1 MFRIPR
7 AARFGPL
14 LLAVAGCAGLPADR
28 GYDGVA
34 RELAARGLATAPAA
48 PTGDRAPRAPDGAV
62 LAAPLT
68 LVDAQRVALA
78 HNPTLLAQFAALG
91 IAQAEVFDAT
101 RLANPRFSIGW
112 LDASGGGEQV
122 TLGLAQNV
130 ADLLTLSPR
139 RRIAEGELERAR
151 QQAAGALVA
160 LAAEVEAAYWRHV
173 TARAVRDLRREI
185 AGAAEV
191 SADFADAL
199 FKAGNINEV
208 ERDRERAAA
217 EEIAL
222 DAVRAEVDV
231 AATRAALGA
240 LMGADA
246 GQAFEVATALPLP
259 VAAEDDAKA
268 LAGLAAAAR
277 LDLLAAQRR
286 VTVLEDALGLA
297 RSYRWLGAFEA
308 GVEHERE
315 PDGSELSGPRFEFE
329 LPIFNQGQG
338 RIVRAEAQ
346 LDAAR
351 AEAQA
356 LTLAIGAEVVRARA
370 EVAAAR
376 TVVDR
381 HREHILPLRERIAE
395 GSRRL
400 QNYMLI
406 GQFEALADR
415 RSVYA
420 AYVGY
425 LQALGDYWQARA
437 GLARAIGAPLPSL
450 DEAGSAVEPAALL
463 APATSATPS
472 PHAHHAH

>member
-1 MFRIPR
+1 
-7 AARFGPL
+7 
-14 LLAVAGCAGLPADR
+14 
-28 GYDGVA
+28 
-34 RELAARGLATAPAA
+34 
-48 PTGDRAPRAPDGAV
+48 
-62 LAAPLT
+62 
-68 LVDAQRVALA
+68 
-78 HNPTLLAQFAALG
+78 
-91 IAQAEVFDAT
+91 
-101 RLANPRFSIGW
+101 
-112 LDASGGGEQV
+112 
-122 TLGLAQNV
+122 
-130 ADLLTLSPR
+130 
-139 RRIAEGELERAR
+139 
-151 QQAAGALVA
+151 
-160 LAAEVEAAYWRHV
+160 
-173 TARAVRDLRREI
+173 
-185 AGAAEV
+185 V

-199 FKAGNINEV
+199 FRAGNINEV

-240 LMGADA
+240 LLGADA
-246 GQAFEVATALPLP
+246 GQTFEVATALPLP
-259 VAAEDDAKA
+259 VPAEDDEQA
-268 LAGLAAAAR
+268 LTSLAAAAR

-308 GVEHERE
+308 GVEYERD
-315 PDGSELSGPRFEFE
+315 PDGSELGGPRFEFE

-338 RIVRAEAQ
+338 RIARAEAQ

-351 AEAQA
+351 AEARA
-356 LTLAIGAEVVRARA
+356 LSLAIGAELVRARA

-376 TVVDR
+376 IVVDR
-381 HREHILPLRERIAE
+381 HRERILPLRERIAE

-415 RSVYA
+415 RAVYA

-437 GLARAIGAPLPSL
+437 RLARAIGAPLPSI
-450 DEAGSAVEPAALL
+450 DGAGSAVEPAALL
-463 APATSATPS
+463 APATPAS
-472 PHAHHAH
+472 PGPRAHHAH

>member
-1 MFRIPR
+1 M
-7 AARFGPL
+7 
-14 LLAVAGCAGLPADR
+14 LLAIAGCAGLPADR

-34 RELAARGLATAPAA
+34 RELTARGLAAVPAAPAA
-48 PTGDRAPRAPDGAV
+48 DRAPRAPDPAL
-62 LAAPLT
+62 LADPLT
-68 LVDAQRVALA
+68 LADAQRIALA

-91 IAQAEVFDAT
+91 IAQAEVFDAA
-101 RLANPRFSIGW
+101 RLANPRFSVTW

-122 TLGLAQNV
+122 TLGLAQNI

-139 RRIAEGELERAR
+139 KRIAKGELERTR
-151 QQAAGALVA
+151 QRAAGALVA

-173 TARAVRDLRREI
+173 TARAVRDLRQAI
-185 AGAAEV
+185 AGAGEV

-199 FKAGNINEV
+199 FAAGNVNEV

-217 EEIAL
+217 EQLKL

-231 AATRAALGA
+231 AASLAALGA
-240 LMGADA
+240 LMGVDA
-246 GQAFEVATALPLP
+246 GRAFAVATALPLP
-259 VAAEDDAKA
+259 VAVEDDATA
-268 LAGLAAAAR
+268 LDRVAAAGR

-297 RSYRWLGAFEA
+297 RTYRWLGSFEA
-308 GVEHERE
+308 GVEHERD
-315 PDGSELSGPRFEFE
+315 PDGSELRGPRFEFE

-338 RIVRAEAQ
+338 RVARAEAE

-356 LTLAIGAEVVRARA
+356 LALAIGAEVARARA

-376 TVVDR
+376 SVVDR
-381 HREHILPLRERIAE
+381 HREHLLPLRERIAE

-400 QNYMLI
+400 QNYMLV

-415 RSVYA
+415 RAVYA

-437 GLARAIGAPLPSL
+437 GLARAVGAPLPSV
-450 DEAGSAVEPAALL
+450 DTAGPAVEPAALL
-463 APATSATPS
+463 TPAPPPTPAAPG